1 MSDMIEKIAD
11 CLLQNHMELMSEVKY
26 LSDEVSRLLSYKLE
40 DHIDL
45 MNQNKLLRESLK
57 ELLDEHHP
65 EEFWTAEHIEFEME
79 QGNMM
84 APVVKRAYAAL
95 REGDK

>member
-11 CLLQNHMELMSEVKY
+11 CLLQ
-26 LSDEVSRLLSYKLE
+26 

-45 MNQNKLLRESLK
+45 MAQNKLLRESLK

-65 EEFWTAEHIEFEME
+65 EEFWTDEHIEFEME

>member
-1 MSDMIEKIAD
+1 MNDMIEKIAD
-11 CLLQNHMELMSEVKY
+11 CLLQ
-26 LSDEVSRLLSYKLE
+26 

-57 ELLDEHHP
+57 ELLDEYHP
-65 EEFWTAEHIEFEME
+65 EECWTAEHIEFETE

>member
-1 MSDMIEKIAD
+1 MNDMIEKIAD
-11 CLLQNHMELMSEVKY
+11 CLLQ
-26 LSDEVSRLLSYKLE
+26 

-57 ELLDEHHP
+57 ELLDEYHP
-65 EEFWTAEHIEFEME
+65 AEFWTAEHIEFETE

-84 APVVKRAYAAL
+84 VPVVKRAYAAL
-95 REGDK
+95 CEGDK

>member
-1 MSDMIEKIAD
+1 MNDMIEKIAD
-11 CLLQNHMELMSEVKY
+11 CLLQ
-26 LSDEVSRLLSYKLE
+26 

-45 MNQNKLLRESLK
+45 MAQNKLLRESLK
-57 ELLDEHHP
+57 ELLDEYHP
-65 EEFWTAEHIEFEME
+65 KEFWTAEHIEFEME